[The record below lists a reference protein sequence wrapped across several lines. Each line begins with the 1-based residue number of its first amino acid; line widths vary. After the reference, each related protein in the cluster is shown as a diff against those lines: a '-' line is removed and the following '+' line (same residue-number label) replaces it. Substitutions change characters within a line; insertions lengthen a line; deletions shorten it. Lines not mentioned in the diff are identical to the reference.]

1 MKRRCPARIVLL
13 FLLLSSAVSAQ
24 GFFLPASDARLRD
37 DLALLVD
44 AGVMDL
50 PLNEWPVPRA
60 DVAQALTRVDPVNL
74 QGAALHLALARVEAH
89 VVTHPESREWNAR
102 DARVVTGQPGL
113 LRDFDTLGRSNG
125 ELTVT
130 AGRTTG
136 RYNVLLSLTGVVDA
150 EDRKMIRFDGSDI
163 TLRLGN
169 WMLGVNQMDR
179 WWGPGHSGSLIL
191 STNARP
197 MPAVS
202 LDRARSLP
210 FDVPVLRWLGPWRF
224 SSFLGVM
231 ESDRP
236 DVDQPLYMAMRLSFK
251 PSTMFEFALSRSAL
265 FCGKGRQCSLETF
278 GRMLI
283 GQDNVYLRGLDDPE
297 DEPGNQLG
305 GFDFRL
311 VSPARSV
318 PVALYGQMIGEDF
331 SDSGLPIRFLYQA
344 GAETWWTLEE
354 GSVFRAR
361 VEHADTSTG
370 IYKVW
375 EPTDPHGPNR
385 GTTDTAYRHHT
396 FFAGYRYRGR
406 NIGHTTDSDS
416 ESTAVV
422 LSLTDNSA
430 SRWAAQWR
438 RVRLDR
444 RGYPDAYNTVTLGPS
459 SYESLQLSWEGRMSG
474 QDISLQ
480 LGYEDQSHDASGGAS
495 GLFGFLQWRRTFD

>member
-1 MKRRCPARIVLL
+1 
-13 FLLLSSAVSAQ
+13 
-24 GFFLPASDARLRD
+24 
-37 DLALLVD
+37 
-44 AGVMDL
+44 MDL
-50 PLNEWPVPRA
+50 PLNEWPVPRE
-60 DVAQALTRVDPVNL
+60 DVAQALARVDPANL
-74 QGAALHLALARVEAH
+74 HGAALHVALARVEAR
-89 VVTHPESREWNAR
+89 VVSRPESREWNAR
-102 DARVVTGQPGL
+102 DARVIAGQAGL

-130 AGRTTG
+130 AGKTTG

-150 EDRKMIRFDGSDI
+150 EDGKKARFDGSDV

-169 WMLGVNQMDR
+169 WMLGLNQMDR

-197 MPAVS
+197 MPALS

-210 FDVPVLRWLGPWRF
+210 FDLPVLRWLGPWRF
-224 SSFLGVM
+224 SGFVGVM

-265 FCGKGRQCSLETF
+265 FCGSGRQCSLETF

-311 VSPARSV
+311 VSPIRSV
-318 PVALYGQMIGEDF
+318 PVALHGQMIGEDF
-331 SDSGLPIRFLYQA
+331 SNSGLPIRFLYQA
-344 GAETWWTLEE
+344 GAETWWTLKK
-354 GSVFRAR
+354 GSVIRASI
-361 VEHADTSTG
+361 EHADTSTG

-385 GTTDTAYRHHT
+385 GTTDTAYRHHV

-416 ESTAVV
+416 ESTAVE
-422 LSLTDNSA
+422 LSLTENSS

-444 RGYPDAYNTVTLGPS
+444 LGNPDAFNTVTLGPS
-459 SYESLQLSWEGRMSG
+459 SYHSLQLSWEGRMSG
-474 QDISLQ
+474 QDIGMQ
-480 LGYEDQSHDASGGAS
+480 LGYEKQTPDNAGNAS
-495 GLFGFLQWRRTFD
+495 GLFGFVQWRRTLD